1 MTHYMNLN
9 PHPFKAISEG
19 KKTIELR
26 LFDEKRRLIN
36 VGDQIVFTNVD
47 NESQNITVNVIG
59 LHRFDSFDDLYK
71 NLPLLKCGYT
81 EDNINSAKPEDMEL
95 YYSPE
100 KQKLYGVLGIE
111 IVLEK

>member
-1 MTHYMNLN
+1 MNLN
-9 PHPFKAISEG
+9 PNPFKAISEG
-19 KKTIELR
+19 RKTIEMR

-36 VGDQIVFTNVD
+36 VGDQIVFTNID
-47 NESQNITVNVIG
+47 NESQKITVKVIG
-59 LHRFDSFDDLYK
+59 LHKFDSFDELYK

-81 EDNINSAKPEDMEL
+81 KENIHNSKPEDMEL

-111 IVLEK
+111 ITLNN

>member
-1 MTHYMNLN
+1 MIHHMNLN
-9 PHPFKAISEG
+9 PNPFKAISEG
-19 KKTIELR
+19 RKTIEMR

-36 VGDQIVFTNVD
+36 VGDQIVFTNID
-47 NESQNITVNVIG
+47 NESQKITVKVIG
-59 LHRFDSFDDLYK
+59 LHTFDSFDELYK

-81 EDNINSAKPEDMEL
+81 KENIHDSKPEDMEL

-111 IVLEK
+111 ITLNN

>member
-1 MTHYMNLN
+1 MNLN
-9 PHPFKAISEG
+9 PHPFRAISEG

-36 VGDQIVFTNVD
+36 VGDQIVFTNTD
-47 NESQNITVNVIG
+47 NEDQRITVQVIG
-59 LHRFDSFDDLYK
+59 LHKFDSFDELYK

-81 EDNINSAKPEDMEL
+81 EENINNAKPEDMES

-111 IVLEK
+111 VKINK

>member
-1 MTHYMNLN
+1 MNLN
-9 PHPFKAISEG
+9 SNPFKAISEG
-19 KKTIELR
+19 RKTIEMR

-36 VGDQIVFTNVD
+36 AGDQIVFTNVD
-47 NESQNITVNVIG
+47 NENQKITVKVIG
-59 LHRFDSFDDLYK
+59 LHKFNSFDELYK

-81 EDNINSAKPEDMEL
+81 KENIHNAKPEDMEL

-111 IVLEK
+111 ITLNN